1 MAAAFFGAQKGHH
14 ILLIDHKLRLRA
26 ELLLKARGGRGLIVT
41 ATAVL
46 ALVDRDG
53 VSVAAEAG
61 AVRQTAVEEIITRL
75 AGETHR

>member
-1 MAAAFFGAQKGHH
+1 MAATFFGAQKGHH
-14 ILLIDHKLRLRA
+14 ILLVDHKLRLRA
-26 ELLLKARGGRGLIVT
+26 QPLLKARGGRGPIVA

-53 VSVAAEAG
+53 IGVAAEAG
-61 AVRQTAVEEIITRL
+61 AVRQTPVEEIISRR